1 MVKLYQDEI
10 VFAKGSF
17 ASASH
22 RLVAKWLQDKGRQTI
37 PREQT
42 HQLIEEAP

>member
-1 MVKLYQDEI
+1 MVKVYQDEI
-10 VFAKGSF
+10 VFAKGSW

-22 RLVAKWLQDKGRQTI
+22 WLVANWLQEKGYQTI